1 MTDNMHCVHF
11 NVSKKEFDQYA
22 LAAREMR
29 KTKSQLIRDAVGQ
42 YLSARKTATAL
53 PAQDIYSQ
61 KVNEKDIAV
70 VGYYTPT
77 KNFMKPGW
85 YLAIRKDGG
94 DKLDYIHYF
103 HGHMTSAPSYTQFVR
118 ALMQYILDEE

>member
-1 MTDNMHCVHF
+1 MNDNMHCVHF
-11 NVSKKEFDQYA
+11 NVSKKEFDQYE
-22 LAAREMR
+22 LAARAMR

-42 YLSARKTATAL
+42 YLSARKATTAL
-53 PAQDIYSQ
+53 PAEDLYSQ
-61 KVNEKDIAV
+61 KVNENDLAV

-94 DKLDYIHYF
+94 QLDYIHYF
-103 HGHMTSAPSYTQFVR
+103 HGHMTCAPSYTQFVR
-118 ALMQYILDEE
+118 ALMTYILDEE